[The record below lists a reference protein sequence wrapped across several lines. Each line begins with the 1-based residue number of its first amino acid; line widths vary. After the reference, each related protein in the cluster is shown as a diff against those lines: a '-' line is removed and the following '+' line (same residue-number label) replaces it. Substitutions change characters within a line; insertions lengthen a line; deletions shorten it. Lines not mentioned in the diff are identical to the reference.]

1 VDSNCFSCELRAVS
15 YEQKEVDFLTNQKES
30 ISQIVERADA
40 VLMHTYARIPVA
52 WVKGQG
58 CRVWDQ
64 DGRDYLDFLAGI
76 AVTALGHSH
85 PKVVESL
92 KDQAEKIFHTS
103 NLYHIQSQIALAERL
118 VALSFADKVFFCNSG
133 TEANEG
139 AIKLVRRYS
148 SEKFGPGKTTILC
161 MKNSFHGRT
170 LGSLS
175 ATGQEKFQKGF
186 GPLVPGFSFV
196 PFNDLPALDRRWDD
210 SVCAVMM
217 EPIQGEGG
225 VRVPA
230 RDYLQE
236 VKKRCQERQALLILD
251 EVQTGLGRTGSLFAH
266 EQFGVRPDIMTLA
279 KSLGNGLPIGA
290 LLATEEVAGAFQP
303 GTHAATFG
311 GNPLVTTVA
320 LTVLSIISEEAFLS
334 GVNQIGAF
342 FKERLTELKEE
353 FPQVLDVRGMGLL
366 LGMALDRPGKPYVE
380 ACFERGFLINCT
392 QDTIL
397 RFTPPLIVTEEDVE
411 SLIKVL
417 REFLKKGL

>member
-1 VDSNCFSCELRAVS
+1 MEPKKNIDL
-15 YEQKEVDFLTNQKES
+15 
-30 ISQIVERADA
+30 IIERADA

-58 CRVWDQ
+58 CRIWDQ

-103 NLYHIQSQIALAERL
+103 NLYHIPSQIALAEKL

-196 PFNDLPALDRRWDD
+196 PFNDLPALDQRWDD

-225 VRVPA
+225 IRVPA

-266 EQFGVRPDIMTLA
+266 EQFGIQPDIMTLA

-311 GNPLVTTVA
+311 GNPLVTAVA

-334 GVNQIGAF
+334 RVKRIGAF
-342 FKERLTELKEE
+342 FKERLAELKGE

-366 LGMALDRPGKPYVE
+366 LGMALDRAGKPYVD

-397 RFTPPLIVTEEDVE
+397 RFTPPLIVAEEDVE

-417 REFLKKGL
+417 RKLLKMGL